1 MQIIYSVLSF
11 IVAIGVLVTVH
22 EFGHYWVARKLGIKV
37 LRFSVGFGRPLL
49 SRRWGPDQTEYV
61 LAMIPLGGYVQM
73 LDENEAQ
80 VDSQELHRAFNRQ
93 LLWKRIAVVVAGPA
107 FNFLFAIVGYT
118 LVFMIGVSGLRALV
132 GEVGNDT
139 IAERAGF
146 VQGQEIVAVG
156 DVQVQTWEQVIQ
168 QFIGRSLETKVIPI
182 TVRESSGYKQLLQMD
197 IKEIGVDDL
206 TQGQFFD
213 SLGLAPERPDIPPII
228 GDLTSGGAAERAGV
242 LKGDRVLSADGNS
255 IETWGAWVE
264 YVRARPEQPLTITIQ
279 RGNTQQDLEITP
291 EAVTDSGKTIGRIG
305 ALRGAD
311 VEALKDQ
318 YYVTLR
324 YAPWTSLALGAEKT
338 LDITMLTLRMLWR
351 MVLLEVSVSNL
362 SGPISIAQY
371 AGVTAQIGF
380 ERFVEFLAVIS
391 VSLGILNLLPIP
403 VLDGGHLL
411 YYLVEGIKGGPV
423 SENLQIFGQR
433 LGITLLMGLM
443 GIAFY
448 NDLVR
453 VFG

>member
-1 MQIIYSVLSF
+1 MQIFYSVLSF

-107 FNFLFAIVGYT
+107 FNFLFAIFAYA
-118 LVFMIGVSGLRALV
+118 LVFMIGISGLRAIV
-132 GEVGNDT
+132 GEVGDDT
-139 IAERAGF
+139 IASRAGF
-146 VQGQEIVAVG
+146 TQGQEIVAVSG
-156 DVQVQTWEQVIQ
+156 VQVQTWEAVIQ
-168 QFIGRSLETKVIPI
+168 QFIGISLGAKVVPI
-182 TVRESSGYKQLLQMD
+182 TVRESSGRNHLLQMD
-197 IKEIGVDDL
+197 IAQIGVDDL
-206 TQGQFFD
+206 TQGRFFD
-213 SLGLAPERPDIPPII
+213 SLGFAPDRPDIPPII
-228 GDLTSGGAAERAGV
+228 GDLTSGGAAEQAGM
-242 LKGDRVLSADGNS
+242 LKGDRVLSADGMP

-264 YVRARPEQPLTITIQ
+264 YVRARPDQRLAITVQ
-279 RGNTQQDLEITP
+279 RGNTQQILEITP
-291 EAVTDSGKTIGRIG
+291 GAVRDSGKTIGRIG

-311 VEALKDQ
+311 VEALRDQ

-423 SENLQIFGQR
+423 SENLQVMGQR
-433 LGITLLMGLM
+433 LGITLLMSLM